1 MTKVWLEQEYTAI
14 LNVYVPNNRAIKYE
28 KQKLIEMKKETE
40 KPTIKLQTSTVLSE
54 KLREWL
60 DRKPAEELSDIIYQ

>member
-14 LNVYVPNNRAIKYE
+14 LNVYATNNRAIKYE

-40 KPTIKLQTSTVLSE
+40 KPTIKLQTSMVLSE